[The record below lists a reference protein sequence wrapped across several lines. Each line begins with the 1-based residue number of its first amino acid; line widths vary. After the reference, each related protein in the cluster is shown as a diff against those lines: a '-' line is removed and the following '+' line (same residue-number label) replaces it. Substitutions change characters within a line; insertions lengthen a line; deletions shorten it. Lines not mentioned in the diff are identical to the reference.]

1 MLARR
6 RVLVLD
12 KPAYPRDRAE
22 RQRRADQD
30 EERFLDPELDDGRRL
45 VCPKEQEERFR
56 SWQAMELFIKTH
68 KKGWD
73 FHQIW
78 LRLCRDDPRAKVVI
92 RSYFCHYVR
101 RSQVNRPAL
110 GEEEYETVQMINCT
124 KTVIDHWKN
133 LVAEADNTV
142 LREMRRKDPDNYG
155 LWKLRWDLGEP
166 KDRPVADISN
176 WIRKEMKE
184 EFDLIPES
192 KLSIKKHETTADDL
206 LMLLDTLWTRAE
218 HVPCLPLVR
227 VSVHWTL

>member
-1 MLARR
+1 MPEGARR
-6 RVLVLD
+6 AVSLLASDGAVSIIFGPYDFVPFAVLTI
-12 KPAYPRDRAE
+12 RDR
-22 RQRRADQD
+22 
-30 EERFLDPELDDGRRL
+30 
-45 VCPKEQEERFR
+45 
-56 SWQAMELFIKTH
+56 FIKTH

-142 LREMRRKDPDNYG
+142 LRAMRRKDPDNYR
-155 LWKLRWDLGEP
+155 LWKLRWDRGEP

-176 WIRKEMKE
+176 
-184 EFDLIPES
+184 
-192 KLSIKKHETTADDL
+192 
-206 LMLLDTLWTRAE
+206 
-218 HVPCLPLVR
+218 V
-227 VSVHWTL
+227 